1 MCEAIGEAR
10 RHRPCLRGTA
20 FGACSSAL
28 RWLFY
33 VLGVKNGCVSGAT
46 ARSERSS
53 GMNFMH
59 AENLGPWGIARRSDA
74 TERHDSPDDSQL
86 HSPQTQTRDHRPI
99 HRDRHADMDLADM
112 DLAAIWRSDV
122 ICCKTPETTPP
133 RAEPCEAQSGAL
145 WTLQSADSH
154 HLDSACSV
162 CLRKGYWDQTA
173 TNHLSITRKGWS
185 IELC

>member
-1 MCEAIGEAR
+1 
-10 RHRPCLRGTA
+10 
-20 FGACSSAL
+20 
-28 RWLFY
+28 
-33 VLGVKNGCVSGAT
+33 
-46 ARSERSS
+46 
-53 GMNFMH
+53 
-59 AENLGPWGIARRSDA
+59 
-74 TERHDSPDDSQL
+74 
-86 HSPQTQTRDHRPI
+86 
-99 HRDRHADMDLADM
+99 MDLADM

>member
-20 FGACSSAL
+20 FEVCSSAL
-28 RWLFY
+28 MVFLRFRCK
-33 VLGVKNGCVSGAT
+33 GEESA
-46 ARSERSS
+46 APAS
-53 GMNFMH
+53 
-59 AENLGPWGIARRSDA
+59 RRRECMPGDGGTCGDA
-74 TERHDSPDDSQL
+74 SKRRHGSRNAPRGDDSPDDSQL

-99 HRDRHADMDLADM
+99 HRDRHADMDLSATYM
-112 DLAAIWRSDV
+112 IWRSDV

-173 TNHLSITRKGWS
+173 TISR
-185 IELC
+185 

>member
-10 RHRPCLRGTA
+10 RHRPCLRFVYA
-20 FGACSSAL
+20 VRLSERVAL
-28 RWLFY
+28 HSWLFY
-33 VLGVKNGCVSGAT
+33 VLGVKKDSERA
-46 ARSERSS
+46 SERSS

-59 AENLGPWGIARRSDA
+59 AGNLGPWGIARRSDA